1 MPTHK
6 DYADKLIG
14 LISILGAIYV
24 VTLIVVSFL
33 EGTL

>member
-1 MPTHK
+1 MPSHK

-14 LISILGAIYV
+14 LISILAAIYV

>member
-14 LISILGAIYV
+14 LISIVGSIYI